1 MTLRPNVLRDPNLPV
16 DQRTPG
22 RWFDVTAFGPP
33 AKGSFGSAAK
43 GIIEGPG
50 INSWNMGLQ
59 KDLIFGER
67 LPRVNLEITAVNMFN
82 RPNYGNP
89 GLNISQSAAAGVIT
103 GLIGDDY
110 RAREFRAGLRV
121 EW

>member
-1 MTLRPNVLRDPNLPV
+1 
-16 DQRTPG
+16 
-22 RWFDVTAFGPP
+22 
-33 AKGSFGSAAK
+33 
-43 GIIEGPG
+43 
-50 INSWNMGLQ
+50 MGLQ

-67 LPRVNLEITAVNMFN
+67 LPRVNLEISAVNMFN

-89 GLNISQSAAAGVIT
+89 GLNISQTAAAGVIT